1 MARPRRSPT
10 CIVLATAT
18 AAAFLAACAGVPPP
32 SDRVVPQNSAVARDR
47 LQAEMRSLG
56 MTVTSGDPGVIAAR
70 TLNAPSDWASCTP
83 AFVGRGGGD
92 HSSSRMV
99 SVRSRHAA
107 VRVVLVPVG
116 DATKVEVVAMFSA
129 SYDNPE
135 TAAGFDRDCRSRG
148 VLEARLLAAAG

>member
-1 MARPRRSPT
+1 M
-10 CIVLATAT
+10 V
-18 AAAFLAACAGVPPP
+18 
-32 SDRVVPQNSAVARDR
+32 RDR
-47 LQAEMRSLG
+47 LQAELRSLG

-70 TLNAPSDWASCTP
+70 TLNAPADWASCPP

-92 HSSSRMV
+92 HSSSRLV

-107 VRVVLVPVG
+107 VRVVLVPAG
-116 DATKVEVVAMFSA
+116 DATKVDAVAMFSA

>member
-1 MARPRRSPT
+1 MRSPSR
-10 CIVLATAT
+10 VLLATVT
-18 AAAFLAACAGVPPP
+18 AGCLAACAGVPPP
-32 SDRVVPQNSAVARDR
+32 SDRVVPYDPATVSDR
-47 LQAEMRSLG
+47 LRAEMGSLG
-56 MTVTSGDPGVIAAR
+56 LLATSDDNGVISARATKAA
-70 TLNAPSDWASCTP
+70 ADWASCPP
-83 AFVGRGGGD
+83 ALVGRGGGD

-116 DATKVEVVAMFSA
+116 DGTKVEVVAMFSA

>member
-1 MARPRRSPT
+1 
-10 CIVLATAT
+10 
-18 AAAFLAACAGVPPP
+18 
-32 SDRVVPQNSAVARDR
+32 
-47 LQAEMRSLG
+47 MRSLG
-56 MTVTSGDPGVIAAR
+56 MTVASGDPDRISAR
-70 TLNAPSDWASCTP
+70 TLNVPVGWASCPP

-107 VRVVLVPVG
+107 VRVVLVPAG
-116 DATKVEVVAMFSA
+116 DAIKVEVVAMFSA

-135 TAAGFDRDCRSRG
+135 TASGFDRDCRSRG